1 MGWLRPTNHNPGD
14 PIMFANEYTQ
24 VRRSTLDAVA
34 AFLDA
39 QSNVVNPDWPWPGPS
54 SPITPSEGDTVHH
67 PEHGE
72 VTVRQISGERATVSV
87 GDVTLTVNVES
98 LFPSVEAEAEITG
111 RLLASLCTDLKTALN
126 RMGEIRAPIGFYDV
140 VNDRGW
146 ESAKPGFCNPRA
158 VIKDGV
164 FERDMNRHYES
175 RYNSTTIDAVEGGDE
190 FPSENWSFEDCN
202 GGRYECRER
211 PVVAY
216 LIRDSES
223 EDGIDL
229 YGSAG
234 SGGETTYPHGDH
246 DKSYDLDY
254 CWDQRDECEDA
265 IGRLCAELDLEDSR
279 FEIEEH
285 EQDDDDTC
293 RWGVWDTD
301 SEEWID
307 VDGEGDID
315 SYDED
320 DEDDVERTVEE
331 ANDNDRRKNVHGF
344 PFASSYCWD
353 VTGNEWDWKFLADA
367 GYIIATYSRD
377 GETTTVAG
385 VGDGGYCFDSSHKAP
400 AYLLMAADRNWLV
413 ETEHGPRRVKADP
426 MRRLDLAPAMAAAM
440 VTP

>member
-1 MGWLRPTNHNPGD
+1 MNEIEYVNTRVGIL
-14 PIMFANEYTQ
+14 ANL
-24 VRRSTLDAVA
+24 SAFVA
-34 AFLDA
+34 AYLTA
-39 QSNVVNPDWPWPGPS
+39 ESAPAAGYEPA
-54 SPITPSEGDTVHH
+54 EGQTAFH
-67 PEHGE
+67 PEYGSVEIVEAHD
-72 VTVRQISGERATVSV
+72 VAVVVSV
-87 GDVTLTVNVES
+87 GDVTMGALAKE
-98 LFPSVEAEAEITG
+98 LWPSAQVHADFMATTLYALRGELDDQING
-111 RLLASLCTDLKTALN
+111 LAREHC
-126 RMGEIRAPIGFYDV
+126 APIGFFDV
-140 VNDRGW
+140 VYDRAAG
-146 ESAKPGFCNPRA
+146 
-158 VIKDGV
+158 IKDSV
-164 FERDMNRHYES
+164 FEDAMDAFYER
-175 RYNSTTIDAVEGGDE
+175 RYAKTTISAIESGDDD
-190 FPSENWSFEDCN
+190 PRENWSFEDCN
-202 GGRYECRER
+202 DGRYECRER

-331 ANDNDRRKNVHGF
+331 ANDNDRRKNVHGL

-385 VGDGGYCFDSSHKAP
+385 VDGGGYNFASTHEAP
-400 AYLLMAADRNWLV
+400 AYLLMAADRDWLV
-413 ETEHGPRRVKADP
+413 KTEHGPRRVKADP
-426 MRRLDLAPAMAAAM
+426 MARDDKGGEA
-440 VTP
+440 